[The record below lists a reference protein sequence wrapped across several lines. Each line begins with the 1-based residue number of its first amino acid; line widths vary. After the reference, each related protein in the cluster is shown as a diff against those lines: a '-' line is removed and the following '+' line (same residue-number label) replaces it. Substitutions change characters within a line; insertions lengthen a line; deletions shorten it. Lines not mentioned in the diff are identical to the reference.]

1 MKCQSK
7 SCLCYS
13 MENGAVI
20 IGITFMM
27 SSAIALILEFGL
39 IFQWNDMKIH
49 FKNDTM
55 RQCKFSL
62 LRKSENLKYI
72 IVYSNPSPNII
83 FHGMIFFLATEI
95 MLSEGL
101 LLHNLLFFTITTL
114 FFSCLP
120 FSDC

>member
-1 MKCQSK
+1 
-7 SCLCYS
+7 

-62 LRKSENLKYI
+62 LRKREN
-72 IVYSNPSPNII
+72 
-83 FHGMIFFLATEI
+83 
-95 MLSEGL
+95 
-101 LLHNLLFFTITTL
+101 
-114 FFSCLP
+114 
-120 FSDC
+120 

>member
-1 MKCQSK
+1 MIISSDVKKSMKCQSK

-39 IFQWNDMKIH
+39 ILQWNDMKIH

-62 LRKSENLKYI
+62 RKLK
-72 IVYSNPSPNII
+72 V
-83 FHGMIFFLATEI
+83 
-95 MLSEGL
+95 
-101 LLHNLLFFTITTL
+101 HNLLFFYNNI
-114 FFSCLP
+114 FF
-120 FSDC
+120 

>member
-1 MKCQSK
+1 
-7 SCLCYS
+7 

-62 LRKSENLKYI
+62 RKLK
-72 IVYSNPSPNII
+72 VHSN
-83 FHGMIFFLATEI
+83 
-95 MLSEGL
+95 L
-101 LLHNLLFFTITTL
+101 LLTK
-114 FFSCLP
+114 
-120 FSDC
+120 

>member
-1 MKCQSK
+1 
-7 SCLCYS
+7 

-62 LRKSENLKYI
+62 LRKREND
-72 IVYSNPSPNII
+72 
-83 FHGMIFFLATEI
+83 
-95 MLSEGL
+95 
-101 LLHNLLFFTITTL
+101 LLFFLQPMNSFTN
-114 FFSCLP
+114 
-120 FSDC
+120 